1 MNRFSY
7 IVIALIVASGFSVMG
22 LFIGDGLRNI
32 KSTDRYVN
40 VRGLSE
46 REVTAD
52 TAKLLIHVEHAG
64 STPAAIFPLI
74 AETQKLVLAFLTQ
87 EGIKEAEIE
96 TGQWSTTRTAAQ
108 ELKDDPSLP
117 RYSVSSIVSVTT
129 HNVEAIQNAYR
140 KINDLR
146 MKTKGGVME
155 SDVSYSFTGVGRL
168 RAEMIAAATK
178 DARNAALQF
187 AMDSG
192 SKVGPIRNA
201 SQGVFQITAPGQDN
215 DDGLSIRKNVRVVTT
230 VDYQLRD

>member
-1 MNRFSY
+1 VNRFSY

-22 LFIGDGLRNI
+22 LFFGDGLRNI